1 MSERIGGAVPPA
13 SAVHPGAGYDIGI
26 GICTAIES
34 RQVAVKLDSAMASKL
49 IPGQPWRRSGTSLLY
64 LDAGLCSQ
72 RKPPEVGAETYL
84 GREHIGTRATASLDA
99 NGDGRLRIV
108 KLQMLLDGLE
118 PGPPPKP
125 AKSRAGK
132 H

>member
-1 MSERIGGAVPPA
+1 MSERIGDAVPLA
-13 SAVHPGAGYDIGI
+13 SAVRPGAGYDIGI
-26 GICTAIES
+26 GICTAIEAC
-34 RQVAVKLDSAMASKL
+34 QVSVKLDSAMASKL

-84 GREHIGTRATASLDA
+84 GRERIGTRATASLDA
-99 NGDGRLRIV
+99 NGDGRLTIV
-108 KLQMLLDGLE
+108 KLQVLLDGLE

-125 AKSRAGK
+125 AKSGARK
-132 H
+132 R